1 VVLPAWAP
9 ALHTPTAVAH
19 GLNTE
24 QCSELAR
31 RMQAVCS
38 VDEPLPEASVA
49 VLALP
54 SADSAGTTLVALD
67 LQPPAA
73 EGLYPYM
80 HDEGGLSSI
89 SGKFDVRLCS
99 IRLLR

>member
-9 ALHTPTAVAH
+9 ALHDPAAA
-19 GLNTE
+19 GRCLNTE
-24 QCSELAR
+24 HCSDLAR
-31 RMQAVCS
+31 RLQAACS
-38 VDEPLPEASVA
+38 VDEPLPEAGVA

-67 LQPPAA
+67 LQPSAA

-80 HDEGGLSSI
+80 HDEGGLSST
-89 SGKFDVRLCS
+89 SGKFDARLCS
-99 IRLLR
+99 IPLLR